1 LVRGPFGV
9 KGKLRDGKMSNA
21 FSRTIDRERVF
32 KYLLIAPAV
41 FIILLIGLYPLIKL
55 IVTSFQDISLFD
67 NDTSYQG
74 FINYARLFEDGRLW
88 ESLLHTIVFTV
99 IALPIELVLGYL
111 LALLFLEKLPFKQTL
126 VAIILLPTIIS
137 PIVAGSTWRLMLDQH
152 FGPVNQIIGW
162 LAGSEVKLL
171 WTVETA
177 LVWPAI
183 LIAEVWQWT
192 PFMFLLLLAALSNVN
207 KEQLEAAQI
216 DGASRWMTF
225 RRIVLPTILPVM
237 FIAVLIRALDLFRV
251 FDVIWTM
258 TQGGPGTFTETISI
272 YAYKMA
278 FREFEIS
285 YSAAIAFLVIFIL
298 TVIVVW
304 ALRRV
309 EVAR

>member
-1 LVRGPFGV
+1 
-9 KGKLRDGKMSNA
+9 M
-21 FSRTIDRERVF
+21 DRERVF

-55 IVTSFQDISLFD
+55 ILTSFQNISLFD

-74 FINYARLFEDGRLW
+74 FINYARLFDDGRLW

-126 VAIILLPTIIS
+126 VALILLPTIIS
-137 PIVAGSTWRLMLDQH
+137 PIVAGSTWRLMLDQR
-152 FGPVNQIIGW
+152 FGPINQIIGW
-162 LAGSEVKLL
+162 FAGGEVKLL

-225 RRIVLPTILPVM
+225 RRIVLPAILPVM

>member
-1 LVRGPFGV
+1 
-9 KGKLRDGKMSNA
+9 M
-21 FSRTIDRERVF
+21 DRERVF

-55 IVTSFQDISLFD
+55 VVTSFQNISLFD
-67 NDTSYQG
+67 NNTSYQG
-74 FINYARLFEDGRLW
+74 FINYARLFDDGRLW

-126 VAIILLPTIIS
+126 VALILLPTIIS
-137 PIVAGSTWRLMLDQH
+137 PIVAGSTWRLMLDQR
-152 FGPVNQIIGW
+152 FGPINQIIGW
-162 LAGSEVKLL
+162 FAAGEVKLL

-225 RRIVLPTILPVM
+225 RRIVLPAILPVM

>member
-1 LVRGPFGV
+1 
-9 KGKLRDGKMSNA
+9 MSSA
-21 FSRTIDRERVF
+21 FSRTMDRERVF

-41 FIILLIGLYPLIKL
+41 FVILLIGLYPFIKL
-55 IVTSFQDISLFD
+55 VVTSFQNISMFD
-67 NDTSYQG
+67 DDTSFQG
-74 FINYARLFEDGRLW
+74 FINYARLFEEGRLW

-99 IALPIELVLGYL
+99 IALPIELMLGYL

-137 PIVAGSTWRLMLDQH
+137 PIVAGSTWRMMFDQR
-152 FGPVNQIIGW
+152 FGPINQIIGW
-162 LAGSEVKLL
+162 FAGGEVKLL

-192 PFMFLLLLAALSNVN
+192 PFMFLLLLAALSNVD

-225 RRIVLPTILPVM
+225 RRIVLPAILPVM
-237 FIAVLIRALDLFRV
+237 FIALLIRALDLFRV

-298 TVIVVW
+298 TGIVVW

>member
-1 LVRGPFGV
+1 
-9 KGKLRDGKMSNA
+9 M
-21 FSRTIDRERVF
+21 DRERVF

-41 FIILLIGLYPLIKL
+41 FVILLIGLYPFIKL
-55 IVTSFQDISLFD
+55 IVTSFQNISLFD

-74 FINYARLFEDGRLW
+74 FINFARLFDDGRLW

-192 PFMFLLLLAALSNVN
+192 PFMFLLLLAALSNVD

-272 YAYKMA
+272 YAYQMA

-285 YSAAIAFLVIFIL
+285 YSAAIAFLVIFML
-298 TVIVVW
+298 TAIVVW

>member
-1 LVRGPFGV
+1 
-9 KGKLRDGKMSNA
+9 MSNA

-41 FIILLIGLYPLIKL
+41 FVILLIGLYPFIKL
-55 IVTSFQDISLFD
+55 IVTSFQNISLFD

-74 FINYARLFEDGRLW
+74 FINFARLFDDGRLW

-192 PFMFLLLLAALSNVN
+192 PFMFLLLLAALSNVD

-272 YAYKMA
+272 YAYQMA

-285 YSAAIAFLVIFIL
+285 YSAAIAFLVIFML
-298 TVIVVW
+298 TAIVVW

>member
-1 LVRGPFGV
+1 MD
-9 KGKLRDGKMSNA
+9 K
-21 FSRTIDRERVF
+21 ERVF

-55 IVTSFQDISLFD
+55 IVTSFQNISLFD

-137 PIVAGSTWRLMLDQH
+137 PIVAGSTWRMMFDQR
-152 FGPVNQIIGW
+152 FGPINQIIGW
-162 LAGSEVKLL
+162 LAGGEVKLL

-192 PFMFLLLLAALSNVN
+192 PFMFLLLLAALSNVD

-225 RRIVLPTILPVM
+225 RRIVLPAILPVM

-298 TVIVVW
+298 TGIVVW

>member
-1 LVRGPFGV
+1 
-9 KGKLRDGKMSNA
+9 M
-21 FSRTIDRERVF
+21 DRERVF

-55 IVTSFQDISLFD
+55 VVTSFQNISLFD
-67 NDTSYQG
+67 NNTSYQG
-74 FINYARLFEDGRLW
+74 FINYARLFGDGRLW

-126 VAIILLPTIIS
+126 VALILLPTIIS
-137 PIVAGSTWRLMLDQH
+137 PIVAGSTWRLMLDQR
-152 FGPVNQIIGW
+152 FGPINQIIGW
-162 LAGSEVKLL
+162 FAGGEVKLL

-225 RRIVLPTILPVM
+225 RRIVLPAILPVM

-298 TVIVVW
+298 TAIVVW

>member
-1 LVRGPFGV
+1 L
-9 KGKLRDGKMSNA
+9 DN
-21 FSRTIDRERVF
+21 ERLF

-41 FIILLIGLYPLIKL
+41 FIILLIGLYPFIKL
-55 IVTSFQDISLFD
+55 IVGSFQNISMFD

-74 FINYARLFEDGRLW
+74 FVNYARLFEDGRLW
-88 ESLLHTIVFTV
+88 ESLLHTVLFTAV
-99 IALPIELVLGYL
+99 ALPIEVILGYL
-111 LALLFLEKLPFKQTL
+111 LALLFLERLPFKQTL
-126 VAIILLPTIIS
+126 VAIILLPTIIA
-137 PIVAGSTWRLMLDQH
+137 PIVAGSTWRLMFDQR
-152 FGPVNQIIGW
+152 FGPINHIIGW
-162 LAGSEVKLL
+162 FAGGEVKLL

-192 PFMFLLLLAALSNVN
+192 PFMFLLLLAALSNVD

-225 RRIVLPTILPVM
+225 RRIVLPAIMPVM

-251 FDVIWTM
+251 FDVIWTL

-272 YAYKMA
+272 YAYQMA

-285 YSAAIAFLVIFIL
+285 YSSAIAFLVIFLL